1 MRTISENK
9 QVRTFVTIP
18 RFQTGIPYTLA
29 TITDQMGPSGPVL
42 KPYPSYRAHNVNGD
56 DCDQITSAFRVAVST
71 SQYGKMSNVRYKYTQ
86 KRLYDYTEKRYKIG

>member
-71 SQYGKMSNVRYKYTQ
+71 SQYGKMSNVR
-86 KRLYDYTEKRYKIG
+86 